1 MCATNCDR
9 QQTFELPRLDRQL
22 VWLQPL
28 QVYHN
33 YCPLSHA
40 LQDFSIHSEVIGRKN
55 KKNYDVFILFWH
67 THFFCKVIDS
77 GRSWIWKS
85 LDLNSSQI

>member
-55 KKNYDVFILFWH
+55 KKIMMSSSCFGIPTSFIRL
-67 THFFCKVIDS
+67 
-77 GRSWIWKS
+77 
-85 LDLNSSQI
+85 